1 MPDGLKDNSFVYSP
15 TKGAEK
21 MSLEKIDAL
30 EQRIS
35 KIIELVKE
43 LKEEK
48 NMLEEEVAR
57 LGSLLEAKKA
67 VEEEA
72 ALLRKERDQVRE
84 RLEHMIQGIEGLTA

>member
-1 MPDGLKDNSFVYSP
+1 
-15 TKGAEK
+15 

-35 KIIELVKE
+35 KIIDLVKE

-48 NMLEEEVAR
+48 KMLEEEVAR
-57 LGSLLEAKKA
+57 LGSMLEAKKA

-72 ALLRKERDQVRE
+72 AILRQERDQVRE
-84 RLEHMIQGIEGLTA
+84 RLENIIQGIEGLTA

>member
-1 MPDGLKDNSFVYSP
+1 
-15 TKGAEK
+15 

-57 LGSLLEAKKA
+57 LGSVLDAKKA

-84 RLEHMIQGIEGLTA
+84 RLENIIQGIEGLTA

>member
-1 MPDGLKDNSFVYSP
+1 
-15 TKGAEK
+15 

-48 NMLEEEVAR
+48 NMLEEEVSR
-57 LGSLLEAKKA
+57 LGSLLDSKKA

-72 ALLRKERDQVRE
+72 ALLKRERDQVRE
-84 RLEHMIQGIEGLTA
+84 RLENIIQGIEGLTA

>member
-1 MPDGLKDNSFVYSP
+1 MRAGLKDNGLVYSP
-15 TKGAEK
+15 TKGVK
-21 MSLEKIDAL
+21 NMSLEKIDAL

-57 LGSLLEAKKA
+57 LGSVLDEKKA

-84 RLEHMIQGIEGLTA
+84 RLENIIQGIEGLTA

>member
-1 MPDGLKDNSFVYSP
+1 
-15 TKGAEK
+15 

-48 NMLEEEVAR
+48 NMLEEEVTR
-57 LGSLLEAKKA
+57 LGSLLETKKA

-84 RLEHMIQGIEGLTA
+84 RLENMIQGIEDLTA

>member
-1 MPDGLKDNSFVYSP
+1 
-15 TKGAEK
+15 

-48 NMLEEEVAR
+48 NMLEEEVVR
-57 LGSLLEAKKA
+57 LGSLLDAKKA

-84 RLEHMIQGIEGLTA
+84 RLENIIQGIEGLTA

>member
-1 MPDGLKDNSFVYSP
+1 
-15 TKGAEK
+15 

-35 KIIELVKE
+35 KIIDLVKE

-57 LGSLLEAKKA
+57 LNSMLEAKKA

-84 RLEHMIQGIEGLTA
+84 RLENIIQGIEGLTA

>member
-1 MPDGLKDNSFVYSP
+1 
-15 TKGAEK
+15 

-35 KIIELVKE
+35 KVIELVKE

-48 NMLEEEVAR
+48 NMLEEEVVR
-57 LGSLLEAKKA
+57 LGSLLDAKKA

-84 RLEHMIQGIEGLTA
+84 RLENIIQGIEGLTG

>member
-1 MPDGLKDNSFVYSP
+1 
-15 TKGAEK
+15 

>member
-1 MPDGLKDNSFVYSP
+1 
-15 TKGAEK
+15 

-35 KIIELVKE
+35 KIIDLVKE

-48 NMLEEEVAR
+48 NMLEGEVAR
-57 LGSLLEAKKA
+57 LNPMLEAKRA

-72 ALLRKERDQVRE
+72 DLLRKERDQVRE
-84 RLEHMIQGIEGLTA
+84 RLENIIQGIEGLTA

>member
-1 MPDGLKDNSFVYSP
+1 
-15 TKGAEK
+15 

-57 LGSLLEAKKA
+57 LGSLLDAKKA

-84 RLEHMIQGIEGLTA
+84 RLENIIQGIEGLTA

>member
-1 MPDGLKDNSFVYSP
+1 
-15 TKGAEK
+15 

-48 NMLEEEVAR
+48 NMLEEEVTR
-57 LGSLLEAKKA
+57 LGSVLDAKKA

-84 RLEHMIQGIEGLTA
+84 RLENIIQGIEGLTA

>member
-1 MPDGLKDNSFVYSP
+1 
-15 TKGAEK
+15 

-84 RLEHMIQGIEGLTA
+84 RLERMIQGIEGLTA

>member
-1 MPDGLKDNSFVYSP
+1 
-15 TKGAEK
+15 

-48 NMLEEEVAR
+48 NMLEEEVTR

-72 ALLRKERDQVRE
+72 ALLRKEKDQVRE
-84 RLEHMIQGIEGLTA
+84 RLENMIQGIEGLTA

>member
-1 MPDGLKDNSFVYSP
+1 
-15 TKGAEK
+15 

-48 NMLEEEVAR
+48 NMLEEEVVR
-57 LGSLLEAKKA
+57 LGSLLDSKKA
-67 VEEEA
+67 IEEEA

-84 RLEHMIQGIEGLTA
+84 RLENIIQGIEGLTA

>member
-1 MPDGLKDNSFVYSP
+1 
-15 TKGAEK
+15 

-57 LGSLLEAKKA
+57 LGSLLDSKKA

-72 ALLRKERDQVRE
+72 ALLKRERDQVRE
-84 RLEHMIQGIEGLTA
+84 RLENIIQGIEGLTA

>member
-1 MPDGLKDNSFVYSP
+1 
-15 TKGAEK
+15 

-57 LGSLLEAKKA
+57 LSSVLDTKKA

-84 RLEHMIQGIEGLTA
+84 RLENIIQGIEGLTA